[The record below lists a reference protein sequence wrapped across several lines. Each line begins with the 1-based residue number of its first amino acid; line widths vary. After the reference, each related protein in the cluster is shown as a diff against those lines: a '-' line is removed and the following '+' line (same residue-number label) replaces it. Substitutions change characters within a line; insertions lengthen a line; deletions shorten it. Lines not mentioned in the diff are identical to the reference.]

1 MNTTSMIGSM
11 IGPLFALSLVVGAP
25 TLTLAHVGHGDE
37 FQAEGGID
45 RVPVNTDTDA
55 LLGIEVT
62 AITPAADGT
71 SRVLV
76 PMTALVDNDGQPLAF
91 VQYESFYEPVPV
103 ELGATEGELVEITE
117 GLSIG
122 EQLVTQG
129 SLSLYAESR
138 KTQTADTVTSSDT
151 ATTPTDEA
159 DTQADTQ
166 ADTEAET
173 QSTPQEEDAEETL
186 AQPTSN
192 GFPVGTLAT
201 VGGAVLIIGG
211 GVFFWTK
218 SRRQKRIFSDK

>member
-11 IGPLFALSLVVGAP
+11 IGPLFALSLVFGAP
-25 TLTLAHVGHGDE
+25 SLTLAHVGHGDE

-45 RVPVNTDTDA
+45 QVPVNTETDA

-91 VQYESFYEPVPV
+91 VQYDNFYEPVPV

-138 KTQTADTVTSSDT
+138 KTQTADTVTSSET
-151 ATTPTDEA
+151 ATTATDEA

-166 ADTEAET
+166 GI
-173 QSTPQEEDAEETL
+173 PQEQDAEGTL

-192 GFPVGTLAT
+192 DFPAGTLAT
-201 VGGAVLIIGG
+201 VGGVMLILGG

-218 SRRQKRIFSDK
+218 SRRQKSIFSDK

>member
-1 MNTTSMIGSM
+1 MIGS
-11 IGPLFALSLVVGAP
+11 IISPLFALSLVFGTP

-37 FQAEGGID
+37 FQSEGGIN

-62 AITPAADGT
+62 TITPAADGM

-91 VQYESFYEPVPV
+91 VQYDNFYEPVPV
-103 ELGATEGELVEITE
+103 ELGATEGDFVEITE

-138 KTQTADTVTSSDT
+138 KTQTADTVTSSET
-151 ATTPTDEA
+151 ATTLTDEA

-166 ADTEAET
+166 GI
-173 QSTPQEEDAEETL
+173 PQEQDAEGTL

-201 VGGAVLIIGG
+201 VGGVVLILGG

-218 SRRQKRIFSDK
+218 SRRQKRLFSDK